1 MSPVA
6 LFSTT
11 NSKSS
16 LNVVVKVDSFVL
28 DENNEETIL
37 SISQLQKVFT
47 DEIVTIKAITK
58 RLNGV
63 KKVSIGESSI
73 DKKDLT
79 VVDPTRSIRVVLW
92 GNYCEKE
99 VVKDNTY
106 IFKRFRYRSN
116 KFGNYIIRLKMV
128 SSQWKSVTHSNK
140 F

>member
-1 MSPVA
+1 MSSVA

-79 VVDPTRSIRVVLW
+79 VVDPTRLIRVVLW
-92 GNYCEKE
+92 GNYC
-99 VVKDNTY
+99 
-106 IFKRFRYRSN
+106 
-116 KFGNYIIRLKMV
+116 
-128 SSQWKSVTHSNK
+128 
-140 F
+140 